1 MRDIVTYDGPP
12 GVRSGA
18 ADAPAV
24 AERAEMRRIDDD
36 FRVVI
41 DDYSDAKSVDYCQ
54 SMFRWKRFLILLGF
68 IRLTKSVN
76 YPAPQTSG

>member
-1 MRDIVTYDGPP
+1 MRDIVTHDGPP

-36 FRVVI
+36 FRAVI
-41 DDYSDAKSVDYCQ
+41 DD
-54 SMFRWKRFLILLGF
+54 
-68 IRLTKSVN
+68 
-76 YPAPQTSG
+76 

>member
-36 FRVVI
+36 FRAVI
-41 DDYSDAKSVDYCQ
+41 GD
-54 SMFRWKRFLILLGF
+54 
-68 IRLTKSVN
+68 
-76 YPAPQTSG
+76 

>member
-12 GVRSGA
+12 GVKSGA

-36 FRVVI
+36 FRAVI
-41 DDYSDAKSVDYCQ
+41 DDYSDAKSIDYCQ
-54 SMFRWKRFLILLGF
+54 SMFRWKRFLILLGL
-68 IRLTKSVN
+68 IRLTKSAN
-76 YPAPQTSG
+76 YPVPQTSG